1 MTQQSGKALKELA
14 SAIRTMTQPSSTD
27 SHIENSKAAAKN
39 LKSLLKIGLWEDSTT
54 LLEIIPTAAVAST
67 VMDIVECTERI
78 SEAVHEPASLAHFKR
93 IDSILTPEEP

>member
-1 MTQQSGKALKELA
+1 MRIPKLQPRISNLYSKQACGK
-14 SAIRTMTQPSSTD
+14 TV
-27 SHIENSKAAAKN
+27 
-39 LKSLLKIGLWEDSTT
+39 

-93 IDSILTPEEP
+93 IDPILTPEEP